1 MVESIFTPREE
12 SASYSI
18 VLIQLKQQT
27 EQLVASI
34 KEVANLQAQN
44 PKSLADLLKYRPVQ

>member
-18 VLIQLKQQT
+18 VLI
-27 EQLVASI
+27 
-34 KEVANLQAQN
+34 
-44 PKSLADLLKYRPVQ
+44 

>member
-34 KEVANLQAQN
+34 KEVVNVQAQN

>member
-12 SASYSI
+12 IASYSI

-34 KEVANLQAQN
+34 KEVANVQAQN